1 MAAVRGTIDG
11 VPSLRVSGRDRIEP
25 IAGRRQY
32 EAPRSTGRDLPD
44 DRTRVSLVPDR
55 ATLGAR
61 PAGKDPS

>member
-25 IAGRRQY
+25 IACRRRY
-32 EAPRSTGRDLPD
+32 EALRSIGRDVPD
-44 DRTRVSLVPDR
+44 DRTRVSLVTDR
-55 ATLGAR
+55 ATLGTR